1 MNEPREGRTLELTVR
16 GTIQLLGERPRDW
29 IFIDD
34 FKAAW
39 RSRFGED
46 FVQTHETD
54 HTYSMHRMQRSAVV
68 LLYYTDTRR
77 LYVRLHPTLVDR
89 RIVQSWVE
97 PGRVMLSLALRPEHG
112 HLARRRRGC
121 REHWPED

>member
-1 MNEPREGRTLELTVR
+1 MNEPREGRTLEHTVR

-39 RSRFGED
+39 SNRFGED
-46 FVQTHETD
+46 FVQAHEHD
-54 HTYSMHRMQRSAVV
+54 HVYSMHRMLRSAVV

-77 LYVRLHPTLVDR
+77 LYVRLHPSLEDR
-89 RIVQSWVE
+89 RVVRSWVE

-112 HLARRRRGC
+112 HSARGRRDR
-121 REHWPED
+121 RERWPET